1 MEWLRVSSVA
11 WGRSE
16 GEVGASASMKGTS
29 ARRGIR
35 WQPAVAMALSARP
48 DPTAHFCVLWADQT
62 HVQTAHLAG
71 ISLQQG

>member
-48 DPTAHFCVLWADQT
+48 DHFCVLWADQT
-62 HVQTAHLAG
+62 HVQAAHLAG